1 MKLYTRNFKID
12 ITSQPCNIYDLKTRE
27 HHQLYIPTQLILKS
41 QNFLNPIQCS
51 HAKNE
56 LNNYILQSI

>member
-12 ITSQPCNIYDLKTRE
+12 ITSQPCNTYDLKTRE
-27 HHQLYIPTQLILKS
+27 HYQLYIPTQLILRA
-41 QNFLNPIQCS
+41 QNFLNPIMCA

-56 LNNYILQSI
+56 LNDLILRSN